1 MSSEPSVP
9 GSLRRASAG
18 LEPEPELYKMAGQAT
33 WGHRSPPTNGD
44 MRSRGCGHLPLHDN
58 PPPPPTPSRGEDTML
73 AVSAPLGAQ

>member
-33 WGHRSPPTNGD
+33 WGHRSPPTNGITFIQQTFNEQ
-44 MRSRGCGHLPLHDN
+44 LVLIN
-58 PPPPPTPSRGEDTML
+58 TYW
-73 AVSAPLGAQ
+73 